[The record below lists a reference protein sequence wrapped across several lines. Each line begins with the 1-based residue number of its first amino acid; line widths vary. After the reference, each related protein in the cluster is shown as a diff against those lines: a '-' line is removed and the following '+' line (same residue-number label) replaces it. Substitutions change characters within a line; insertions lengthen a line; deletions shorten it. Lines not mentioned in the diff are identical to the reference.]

1 MVARAVAPLARLIEW
16 CNPLRA
22 KGGMILALKGRS
34 ATEEVATAEGQ
45 LDHAR
50 LNAEVLSVRAHRDAE
65 PATVVRLGDRS
76 EDLG

>member
-1 MVARAVAPLARLIEW
+1 
-16 CNPLRA
+16 
-22 KGGMILALKGRS
+22 MILALKGRS